1 MCTGEGD
8 EWIFPTRTTANDKF
22 LVPLPVTY
30 VLVSGLVE
38 MMNAID
44 RDPIFSTFAMVS
56 VAPGYCKAMGR
67 VVARIDVIRNTRSIR
82 VSDTMLGM
90 VSY

>member
-1 MCTGEGD
+1 
-8 EWIFPTRTTANDKF
+8 
-22 LVPLPVTY
+22 
-30 VLVSGLVE
+30 
-38 MMNAID
+38 
-44 RDPIFSTFAMVS
+44 MVS
-56 VAPGYCKAMGR
+56 VALGYCKAMGR